1 MKKVLA
7 ICLIVIGVVAI
18 ALGVVSFLKT
28 SENNYASYASKET
41 YGGDAYTGIQNAA
54 ATTANNV
61 RALNYNLESMHNS
74 IMFGFGSILVV
85 AGLALS
91 ATGIGGLLKKKEK
104 EAAPAVAPGTGVA
117 PRKDI
122 EE

>member
-28 SENNYASYASKET
+28 SENNYASYARKET

-61 RALNYNLESMHNS
+61 QALNYNLESMHNS

-91 ATGIGGLLKKKEK
+91 AAGVGGLLKKKEK